1 MLCLHGEPA
10 LPVSKINGTF
20 WICRH
25 RNWDSNCHFSCEEK
39 ELAPLYD
46 KAVKAFLATKKDR
59 PQCCAITSTMTR
71 DGVTE
76 PPVVTGHCYAVMKVI
91 TDKENENYGRPFFVC
106 PLRHEPCNYFA
117 WGDE

>member
-10 LPVSKINGTF
+10 LRVSKINGSF
-20 WICRH
+20 WICSH
-25 RNWDSNCHFSCEEK
+25 RNWDSNCHFSCEE
-39 ELAPLYD
+39 EEHAPLYD

-59 PQCCAITSTMTR
+59 PQCCAITRTMTR

-76 PPVVTGHCYAVMKVI
+76 PPVVTGYCYVVMKVV
-91 TDKENENYGRPFFVC
+91 TDKENENFGRPFFVC
-106 PLRHEPCNYFA
+106 QKRCNPCGYFA